1 MVTTCKQGEGLVN
14 RYITWIY
21 LQVSVFV
28 NNFAA
33 NHKPKTIDNM
43 NTAKKLKTLLLAML
57 ACMTA
62 WSQNLMLSQEEPED
76 EIAVVGFFCKNDTM
90 TYRQTH
96 NKYKVQGNDTTVSES
111 YEAEFMIVVTDS
123 TSDGYKMKY
132 IPLSF
137 TLHDAD
143 TVTRLMTKA
152 MSQLMQS
159 VECEFTTDE
168 MGSLK
173 SITNWREIRDQF
185 KKGVK
190 GTCDSLYS
198 TIPGLDSI
206 MPRKSLENILLL
218 GVSTEEDIRDSYE
231 ELENLFVMHGSIYDL
246 GDKEVDTEEQ
256 GYPQHISARIGY
268 TPIKDEEN
276 DFDGDYA
283 ISTLSTTTIPVEDVM
298 DLGFGAL
305 SMIVSDMAN
314 DSLEAVRDQIV
325 DSLKIAKPNGAEVI
339 VKEYYGFF
347 LNGWP
352 KECYYEKAVDLG
364 FGQNIETRY
373 IEWISRNWHVYVLDD
388 ESTDNKEI

>member
-1 MVTTCKQGEGLVN
+1 M
-14 RYITWIY
+14 
-21 LQVSVFV
+21 
-28 NNFAA
+28 
-33 NHKPKTIDNM
+33 
-43 NTAKKLKTLLLAML
+43 KKSLLSFMLNLCLAGV
-57 ACMTA
+57 AMTA

-76 EIAVVGFFCKNDTM
+76 EIAVVGYFCKNDTM

-96 NKYKVQGNDTTVSES
+96 NKYKIEGNDTTVSES
-111 YEAEFMIVVTDS
+111 YVEEFMIVVTDS

-143 TVTRLMTKA
+143 TVTNLMTNA

-168 MGSLK
+168 YGQLK
-173 SITNWREIRDQF
+173 SITNWREIRDQL

-190 GTCDSLYS
+190 ATCDTLYS
-198 TIPGLDSI
+198 TIPDLDSI
-206 MPRKSLENILLL
+206 MPRKSLENLLML
-218 GVSTEEDIRDSYE
+218 QFSTEEGIRNSYE
-231 ELENLFVMHGSIYDL
+231 ELENLFGLHGSAFDL

-256 GYPQHISARIGY
+256 GYPQHISARVGY
-268 TPIKDEEN
+268 TTIEDEDD

-283 ISTLSTTTIPVEDVM
+283 ISTISTTTIPVEDVM
-298 DLGFGAL
+298 DMGFGAL

-325 DSLKIAKPNGAEVI
+325 DSLKTAKPNGAEII
-339 VKEYYGFF
+339 VKEYYGYF

-352 KECYYEKAVDLG
+352 KECYFEKAFDLG

-373 IEWISRNWHVYVLDD
+373 IEWISRNWHIYIRDD
-388 ESTDNKEI
+388 EPTENKDI